1 MSPPNRQSMQYPWS
15 GKTPMHVCNYNGID
29 RITWLWLG
37 TRTSYVFYLHI
48 FFSKN
53 QFFFY
58 TGWSIFCFHIFRL
71 KKFRLS
77 KKVMVIYWRDSLLLI
92 SCKVCTFVCFYFIKS
107 SLDKFRNWL
116 NISCEI
122 RRSLKLFINT
132 SFDRN

>member
-15 GKTPMHVCNYNGID
+15 GKTPMHVCHYNGID
-29 RITWLWLG
+29 RITWLWLDS
-37 TRTSYVFYLHI
+37 RTSYVFYLHI

-53 QFFFY
+53 HFFTLVDLY
-58 TGWSIFCFHIFRL
+58 IASIYLDWKMFR
-71 KKFRLS
+71 FS

-92 SCKVCTFVCFYFIKS
+92 SCKVCTFACFYLIKS